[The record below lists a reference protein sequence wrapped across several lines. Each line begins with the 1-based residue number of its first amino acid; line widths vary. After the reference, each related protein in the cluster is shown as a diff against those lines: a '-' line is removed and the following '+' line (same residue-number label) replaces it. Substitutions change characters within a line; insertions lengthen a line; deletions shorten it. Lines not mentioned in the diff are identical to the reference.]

1 MKAMS
6 KWGAGLG
13 AVGALLMSGAALAC
27 SDETDPQMFGAL
39 QIAEIKRSAGRTH
52 FYDANC
58 DAGAKGL
65 EACRRKAFVQP
76 GDVVLLGDVYDT
88 TACATFV
95 NKTGRGTSGI
105 IKGNTVQPVR
115 SADQSTKRAFVGRWV
130 REEAEISVTPKGAAL
145 AFKGEATYGGK
156 DPQRVARGAV
166 NSGNID
172 FTADPASNRLSVGL
186 SGTDGATAIPKDKAA
201 ATDCQLDMIA
211 LGPYLVVRDNM
222 QCGGMNVSFTGIY
235 RKK

>member
-1 MKAMS
+1 MKAMVR
-6 KWGAGLG
+6 WGAGLG
-13 AVGALLMSGAALAC
+13 AVLLMSGAALAC

-52 FYDANC
+52 FYDADC

-65 EACRRKAFVQP
+65 DACRRKAYVQP
-76 GDVVLLGDVYDT
+76 GDVVLLGDIYDT

-95 NKTGRGTSGI
+95 DKTGRATSGI

-115 SADQSTKRAFVGRWV
+115 GADETTKRAFLGRWV
-130 REEAEISVTPKGAAL
+130 REEAEISVTPKGAGL
-145 AFKGEATYGGK
+145 AFTGEATYGGK

-172 FTADPASNRLSVGL
+172 FISDPASNRLSVGL
-186 SGTDGATAIPKDKAA
+186 SGADGATAVAKDKAA

-222 QCGGMNVSFTGIY
+222 QCGGMNASFTGIY